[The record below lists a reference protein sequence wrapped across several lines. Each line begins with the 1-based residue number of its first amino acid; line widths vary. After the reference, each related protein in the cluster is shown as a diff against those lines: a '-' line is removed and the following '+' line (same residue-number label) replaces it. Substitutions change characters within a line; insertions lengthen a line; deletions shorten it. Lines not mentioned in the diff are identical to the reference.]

1 MNQSALPAPIKELE
15 LEIAMPCLA
24 SDRVSERQRFLLL
37 SLSAGVALVAHLL
50 FLLLLPQPWS
60 GNQSS
65 DYIEYYQPVAQSLI
79 AGNGFYLHSKPALT
93 YPPGI
98 PMLYAVAFWAA
109 RKVDLSEANALRIVE
124 GVWLTLSAVLVCF
137 LAMRFFRWKVA
148 LLASGLWST
157 YPFHLWLTKQPDATS
172 LFSVLLLTSALLFFA
187 WSSKTQ
193 NGIRYG
199 VLLGVVLGMT
209 ALIKPF
215 SIGLPLAFVAL
226 AGVCPIVGQR
236 RSRIVFSACLLITYA
251 ATISPWEIW
260 AWHVG
265 GHWIPLCTNGANALI
280 DGLTFGTERGLPPI
294 ALPEGVTALVRDAA
308 ANYPKLKSTSSI
320 AHFVLTKVRQTPTAI
335 LELLLVKA
343 ARSWFGN
350 ESHRLERWIAIIQLL
365 YLPFLFFGTRT
376 VWKYGDTRQKNFA
389 LLAIVITA
397 YFWIM
402 TTVTAEAILRY
413 MVPVTCLLVVLVA
426 VAFEFLSTR
435 FSENSEQGVERAQ
448 GLDARVE
455 DDTHSQ
461 ECRQHQKR
469 QPQTF

>member
-1 MNQSALPAPIKELE
+1 MNQLALRTYITELE
-15 LEIAMPCLA
+15 PEIAMPCQA
-24 SDRVSERQRFLLL
+24 SRRVSERQRFLLL
-37 SLSAGVALVAHLL
+37 SFSAVVALVAHVL
-50 FLLLLPQPWS
+50 FLLLLPQPWRR
-60 GNQSS
+60 NQSP
-65 DYIEYYQPVAQSLI
+65 DYTGYYEPVAQSLI

-98 PMLYAVAFWAA
+98 PMLYAAAFWAA
-109 RKVDLSEANALRIVE
+109 RKVGLSEANALRIVE
-124 GVWLTLSAVLVCF
+124 GFLLTFSAVLVCF
-137 LAMRFFRWKVA
+137 LAMRFFRWRVA

-172 LFSVLLLTSALLFFA
+172 LFSVLLLTSVLLFFT

-199 VLLGVVLGMT
+199 ILLGLILGIT

-226 AGVCPIVGQR
+226 ASVSAISGQR

-265 GHWIPLCTNGANALI
+265 GHWIPLCTNGPSALI
-280 DGLTFGTERGLPPI
+280 DGLTFGTERGLPQV
-294 ALPEGVTALVRDAA
+294 ALPEGARAFVRDAA
-308 ANYPKLKSTSSI
+308 THYPQLKSTGCI
-320 AHFVLTKVRQTPTAI
+320 AHFILTKVRQTPTAI

-350 ESHRLERWIAIIQLL
+350 ESHTLERWIAVIQLL
-365 YLPFLFFGTRT
+365 YLPFLLLGTRT
-376 VWKYGDTRQKNFA
+376 VWKYGNARQKNFV

-413 MVPVTCLLVVLVA
+413 MVPVTCLLVVFVA
-426 VAFEFLSTR
+426 VSFEFLSTR
-435 FSENSEQGVERAQ
+435 FF
-448 GLDARVE
+448 
-455 DDTHSQ
+455 
-461 ECRQHQKR
+461 QKLR
-469 QPQTF
+469 MS

>member
-1 MNQSALPAPIKELE
+1 MNQLALRTSITELE
-15 LEIAMPCLA
+15 PEIAMPCQA
-24 SDRVSERQRFLLL
+24 SDRVSERQRFQLL
-37 SLSAGVALVAHLL
+37 SLSAVVALGAHLL
-50 FLLLLPQPWS
+50 FLLLLPQPWRR
-60 GNQSS
+60 NQSS
-65 DYIEYYQPVAQSLI
+65 DYIQYYEPVAQSLI

-98 PMLYAVAFWAA
+98 PMLYAAAFWAA
-109 RKVDLSEANALRIVE
+109 RKVDLSEANALRIV
-124 GVWLTLSAVLVCF
+124 GGFLPTVSAVLVCL
-137 LAMRFFRWKVA
+137 LAMRFFRWRVA

-199 VLLGVVLGMT
+199 VVLGLILGVT
-209 ALIKPF
+209 ALVKPF

-226 AGVCPIVGQR
+226 AGVSPISGQR

-280 DGLTFGTERGLPPI
+280 DGLTFGTERGLPPV
-294 ALPEGVTALVRDAA
+294 ALPEGARALVRDAA
-308 ANYPKLKSTSSI
+308 SHYPQLKSTSSI
-320 AHFVLTKVRQTPTAI
+320 AHFMLTKVRQTPTAI

-350 ESHRLERWIAIIQLL
+350 ESHTLERWVAIIQLF
-365 YLPFLFFGTRT
+365 YLPFLLLGTRT
-376 VWKYGDTRQKNFA
+376 VWEYGDAPQKNFA
-389 LLAIVITA
+389 LLAFVITA

-413 MVPVTCLLVVLVA
+413 MVPVTCLLVVFVA
-426 VAFEFLSTR
+426 VSFEFLSTHF
-435 FSENSEQGVERAQ
+435 FSKTQDLPRKLLSPI
-448 GLDARVE
+448 D
-455 DDTHSQ
+455 
-461 ECRQHQKR
+461 
-469 QPQTF
+469 

>member
-1 MNQSALPAPIKELE
+1 MNQLALRTSITDLE
-15 LEIAMPCLA
+15 PEIAMPCQA
-24 SDRVSERQRFLLL
+24 SDRVSERQRFPLL
-37 SLSAGVALVAHLL
+37 SLSAVVALGAHLL
-50 FLLLLPQPWS
+50 FLLLLPQPWRR
-60 GNQSS
+60 NQSS
-65 DYIEYYQPVAQSLI
+65 DYIQYYEPVAQSLI

-98 PMLYAVAFWAA
+98 PMLYAAAFWTA

-124 GVWLTLSAVLVCF
+124 GFLLTVSAVLVCF
-137 LAMRFFRWKVA
+137 LAMRFFRWRVA

-199 VLLGVVLGMT
+199 VVLGLILGVT
-209 ALIKPF
+209 ALVKPF
-215 SIGLPLAFVAL
+215 SIGLPLVFVAL
-226 AGVCPIVGQR
+226 AGVSPISGQR

-280 DGLTFGTERGLPPI
+280 DGLTFGTERGLPPV
-294 ALPEGVTALVRDAA
+294 ALPEGARALVRDAA
-308 ANYPKLKSTSSI
+308 SHYPQLKSTSSI
-320 AHFVLTKVRQTPTAI
+320 AHFMLTKVRQTPTAI

-350 ESHRLERWIAIIQLL
+350 ESHTLERWVAIIQLF
-365 YLPFLFFGTRT
+365 YLPFLLLGTRT
-376 VWKYGDTRQKNFA
+376 VWKYGDAPQKNFA

-413 MVPVTCLLVVLVA
+413 MVPVTCLLVVFVA
-426 VAFEFLSTR
+426 VSFEFLSTR
-435 FSENSEQGVERAQ
+435 FF
-448 GLDARVE
+448 
-455 DDTHSQ
+455 
-461 ECRQHQKR
+461 QKLR
-469 QPQTF
+469 ILPAKLLSPTD

>member
-1 MNQSALPAPIKELE
+1 MNELALRTSITELE
-15 LEIAMPCLA
+15 PEIAMPCQA
-24 SDRVSERQRFLLL
+24 SDRVSERQRFQLL
-37 SLSAGVALVAHLL
+37 SLSAVVALVAHLL
-50 FLLLLPQPWS
+50 FLLLLPQPWRR
-60 GNQSS
+60 NQSS
-65 DYIEYYQPVAQSLI
+65 DYIQYYEPVAQSLI

-98 PMLYAVAFWAA
+98 PMLYAAAFWAA
-109 RKVDLSEANALRIVE
+109 RKVDLSEANALRIV
-124 GVWLTLSAVLVCF
+124 GGFLLTVSAVLVCL
-137 LAMRFFRWKVA
+137 LAMRFFRWRVA

-199 VLLGVVLGMT
+199 VLLGLILGVT
-209 ALIKPF
+209 ALVKPF

-226 AGVCPIVGQR
+226 AGVSPISGQR
-236 RSRIVFSACLLITYA
+236 RSRIVFSACLLITFA

-280 DGLTFGTERGLPPI
+280 DGLTFGTERGLPQV
-294 ALPEGVTALVRDAA
+294 ALPEGARALVRDAA
-308 ANYPKLKSTSSI
+308 SHYPQLKSTSSI
-320 AHFVLTKVRQTPTAI
+320 AHYILTRVRQTPIAI

-350 ESHRLERWIAIIQLL
+350 ESHTLERWIAIIQLV
-365 YLPFLFFGTRT
+365 YLPFLLLGART
-376 VWKYGDTRQKNFA
+376 VWKYGDAPQKNFA
-389 LLAIVITA
+389 LLAIVFTA

-413 MVPVTCLLVVLVA
+413 MVPVNCLLVVFVA
-426 VAFEFLSTR
+426 VSFELLSTR
-435 FSENSEQGVERAQ
+435 FFSKTQDLPRELLSPT
-448 GLDARVE
+448 D
-455 DDTHSQ
+455 
-461 ECRQHQKR
+461 
-469 QPQTF
+469 

>member
-1 MNQSALPAPIKELE
+1 MNELALRTSITELE
-15 LEIAMPCLA
+15 PEIAMPCQA
-24 SDRVSERQRFLLL
+24 SDRVSERQRFPLL
-37 SLSAGVALVAHLL
+37 SLSAVVALVAHLL
-50 FLLLLPQPWS
+50 FLLLLPQPWRR
-60 GNQSS
+60 NQSS
-65 DYIEYYQPVAQSLI
+65 DYIQYYEPVAQSLI

-98 PMLYAVAFWAA
+98 PMLYAAAFWAA
-109 RKVDLSEANALRIVE
+109 RRVDVSEANALRIV
-124 GVWLTLSAVLVCF
+124 GGFLLTVSAVLVCL
-137 LAMRFFRWKVA
+137 LAMRFFRWRVA

-199 VLLGVVLGMT
+199 VLLGLILGLT
-209 ALIKPF
+209 ALVKPF

-226 AGVCPIVGQR
+226 AGVSPISGQR

-280 DGLTFGTERGLPPI
+280 DGLTFGTERGLPQV
-294 ALPEGVTALVRDAA
+294 ALPEGARALVRDAA
-308 ANYPKLKSTSSI
+308 SHYPQLKSSSSI
-320 AHFVLTKVRQTPTAI
+320 AHYILTRVRQTPIAI

-350 ESHRLERWIAIIQLL
+350 ESHTLERWIAIIQLV
-365 YLPFLFFGTRT
+365 YLPFLLLGART
-376 VWKYGDTRQKNFA
+376 VWKYGDAPQKNFA

-413 MVPVTCLLVVLVA
+413 MVPVNCLLVVFVA
-426 VAFEFLSTR
+426 VSFEFLSTR
-435 FSENSEQGVERAQ
+435 FFSKTQDLPRNLLSPT
-448 GLDARVE
+448 D
-455 DDTHSQ
+455 
-461 ECRQHQKR
+461 
-469 QPQTF
+469 

>member
-1 MNQSALPAPIKELE
+1 MNQLALRTSITELE
-15 LEIAMPCLA
+15 NEIAKPQA

-37 SLSAGVALVAHLL
+37 SLSAVVALTAHLL
-50 FLLLLPQPWS
+50 FLLLLPQAWRR
-60 GNQSS
+60 NQSS
-65 DYIEYYQPVAQSLI
+65 DYFGYYEPVAQSLI

-98 PMLYAVAFWAA
+98 PVLYASAFWAA
-109 RKVDLSEANALRIVE
+109 RKVGLSEANALRIVE
-124 GVWLTLSAVLVCF
+124 GFLLTFSAVLVCF
-137 LAMRFFRWKVA
+137 LAMRFFRWRVA

-172 LFSVLLLTSALLFFA
+172 LFSVLLLTSVLLFFA

-199 VLLGVVLGMT
+199 VLLGLILGMT

-215 SIGLPLAFVAL
+215 SIGLPLAFVGL
-226 AGVCPIVGQR
+226 AGLSPISCQR
-236 RSRIVFSACLLITYA
+236 WNRIVFSACLLTTYA
-251 ATISPWEIW
+251 VTISPWEIW

-265 GHWIPLCTNGANALI
+265 GHWIPLCANGPNALI
-280 DGLTFGTERGLPPI
+280 DGLTFGTERGLPEI
-294 ALPEGVTALVRDAA
+294 ALPDGARALVRDAA
-308 ANYPKLKSTSSI
+308 THHLQLKSTSSI
-320 AHFVLTKVRQTPTAI
+320 AHFILTKVHQTPTAI

-365 YLPFLFFGTRT
+365 YLPFLLLGTRT
-376 VWKYGDTRQKNFA
+376 VWKYGDARQKNFA

-402 TTVTAEAILRY
+402 TTVAGEAILRY
-413 MVPVTCLLVVLVA
+413 MVPVTCLLVVFVA
-426 VAFEFLSTR
+426 VSFEFLSTR
-435 FSENSEQGVERAQ
+435 FFPKTQDVVSI
-448 GLDARVE
+448 
-455 DDTHSQ
+455 
-461 ECRQHQKR
+461 
-469 QPQTF
+469 

>member
-1 MNQSALPAPIKELE
+1 MNQLALRTSITELE
-15 LEIAMPCLA
+15 PEIAMPCQA
-24 SDRVSERQRFLLL
+24 SDRVSERQRFPLL
-37 SLSAGVALVAHLL
+37 SLSAVVALVAHLL
-50 FLLLLPQPWS
+50 FLLLLPQPWRR
-60 GNQSS
+60 NQSS
-65 DYIEYYQPVAQSLI
+65 DYIQYYEPVAQSLI

-98 PMLYAVAFWAA
+98 PMLYAGAFWAA
-109 RKVDLSEANALRIVE
+109 RKVDLSEANALRIV
-124 GVWLTLSAVLVCF
+124 GGFLLTVSAVLVCL
-137 LAMRFFRWKVA
+137 LAMRFFRWRVA

-199 VLLGVVLGMT
+199 VLLGLILGVT
-209 ALIKPF
+209 ALVKPF

-226 AGVCPIVGQR
+226 AGVSPISGQR

-280 DGLTFGTERGLPPI
+280 DGLTFGTERGLPQV
-294 ALPEGVTALVRDAA
+294 ALPEGARALVRDAA
-308 ANYPKLKSTSSI
+308 SHYPQLKSTSSI
-320 AHFVLTKVRQTPTAI
+320 AHYILTRVRQTPIAI

-350 ESHRLERWIAIIQLL
+350 ESHTLERWIAIIQLV
-365 YLPFLFFGTRT
+365 YLPFLLLGART
-376 VWKYGDTRQKNFA
+376 VWKYGDAPQKNFA
-389 LLAIVITA
+389 LLAIVFTA

-413 MVPVTCLLVVLVA
+413 MVPVNCLLVVFVA
-426 VAFEFLSTR
+426 VSFEFLSTR
-435 FSENSEQGVERAQ
+435 FFSKTQDLPRNLLSPT
-448 GLDARVE
+448 D
-455 DDTHSQ
+455 
-461 ECRQHQKR
+461 
-469 QPQTF
+469 

>member
-1 MNQSALPAPIKELE
+1 MNELALRTSITELE
-15 LEIAMPCLA
+15 PEIAMPCQA
-24 SDRVSERQRFLLL
+24 SDRVSERQRFPLL
-37 SLSAGVALVAHLL
+37 SLSAVVALVAHLL
-50 FLLLLPQPWS
+50 FLLLLPQPWRR
-60 GNQSS
+60 NQSS
-65 DYIEYYQPVAQSLI
+65 DYMQYYEPVAQSLI

-98 PMLYAVAFWAA
+98 PMLYAAAFWAA
-109 RKVDLSEANALRIVE
+109 RKVDLSEANALRIV
-124 GVWLTLSAVLVCF
+124 GGFLLTVSAVLVCL
-137 LAMRFFRWKVA
+137 LAMRFFRWRVA

-199 VLLGVVLGMT
+199 VLLGLILGVT
-209 ALIKPF
+209 ALVKPF

-226 AGVCPIVGQR
+226 AGVSPISGQR

-265 GHWIPLCTNGANALI
+265 GHWIPLCTNGSNALI
-280 DGLTFGTERGLPPI
+280 DGLTFGTERGLPQV
-294 ALPEGVTALVRDAA
+294 ALPEGARALVRDAA
-308 ANYPKLKSTSSI
+308 SHYPQLKSTSSI
-320 AHFVLTKVRQTPTAI
+320 AHYILTRVRQTPIAI

-350 ESHRLERWIAIIQLL
+350 ESHTLERWIAIIQLV
-365 YLPFLFFGTRT
+365 YLPFLLLGART
-376 VWKYGDTRQKNFA
+376 VWKYGDAPQKNFA
-389 LLAIVITA
+389 LLAIVFTA

-413 MVPVTCLLVVLVA
+413 MVPVHCLLVVFVA
-426 VAFEFLSTR
+426 VSFEFLATR
-435 FSENSEQGVERAQ
+435 FFSKTQDLPRKLLSPI
-448 GLDARVE
+448 D
-455 DDTHSQ
+455 
-461 ECRQHQKR
+461 
-469 QPQTF
+469 

>member
-1 MNQSALPAPIKELE
+1 MNELALRTSITELE
-15 LEIAMPCLA
+15 PEIAMPCQA
-24 SDRVSERQRFLLL
+24 SDRVSERQRFPLL
-37 SLSAGVALVAHLL
+37 SLSAVVALVAHLL
-50 FLLLLPQPWS
+50 FLLLLPQPWRR
-60 GNQSS
+60 NQSS
-65 DYIEYYQPVAQSLI
+65 DYMQYYEPVAQSLI

-98 PMLYAVAFWAA
+98 PMLYAAAFWAA
-109 RKVDLSEANALRIVE
+109 RRVDVSEANALRIV
-124 GVWLTLSAVLVCF
+124 GGFLLTVSAVLVCL
-137 LAMRFFRWKVA
+137 LAMRFFRWRVA

-199 VLLGVVLGMT
+199 VLLGLILGVT
-209 ALIKPF
+209 ALVKPF

-226 AGVCPIVGQR
+226 AGVSPISGQR

-265 GHWIPLCTNGANALI
+265 GHWIPLCTNGSNALI
-280 DGLTFGTERGLPPI
+280 DGLTFGTERGLPQV
-294 ALPEGVTALVRDAA
+294 ALPEGARALVRDAA
-308 ANYPKLKSTSSI
+308 SHYPQLKSTSSI
-320 AHFVLTKVRQTPTAI
+320 AHYILTRVRQTPIAI

-350 ESHRLERWIAIIQLL
+350 ESHTLERWIAIIQLV
-365 YLPFLFFGTRT
+365 YLPFLLLGART
-376 VWKYGDTRQKNFA
+376 VWKYGDAPQKNFA
-389 LLAIVITA
+389 LLAIVFTA

-413 MVPVTCLLVVLVA
+413 MVPVNCLLVVFVA
-426 VAFEFLSTR
+426 VSFEFLSTR
-435 FSENSEQGVERAQ
+435 FFSKTQDLPRKLSPI
-448 GLDARVE
+448 D
-455 DDTHSQ
+455 
-461 ECRQHQKR
+461 
-469 QPQTF
+469 

>member
-1 MNQSALPAPIKELE
+1 MNELALRTSITELE
-15 LEIAMPCLA
+15 PEIAMPCQA
-24 SDRVSERQRFLLL
+24 SDRVSERQRFPLL
-37 SLSAGVALVAHLL
+37 SLSAVVALVAHLL
-50 FLLLLPQPWS
+50 FLLLLPQPWRR
-60 GNQSS
+60 NQSS
-65 DYIEYYQPVAQSLI
+65 DYIQYYQPVAQSLI

-98 PMLYAVAFWAA
+98 PMLYAGAFWAA
-109 RKVDLSEANALRIVE
+109 RKVDLSEANALRIV
-124 GVWLTLSAVLVCF
+124 GGFLLTVSAVLVCL
-137 LAMRFFRWKVA
+137 LAMRFFRWRVA

-199 VLLGVVLGMT
+199 VLLGLILGVT
-209 ALIKPF
+209 ALVKPF

-226 AGVCPIVGQR
+226 AGVSPISGQR
-236 RSRIVFSACLLITYA
+236 RSRIVFSACLLITFA

-280 DGLTFGTERGLPPI
+280 DGLTFGTERGLPQV
-294 ALPEGVTALVRDAA
+294 ALPEGARALVRDAA
-308 ANYPKLKSTSSI
+308 SHYPQLKSTSSI
-320 AHFVLTKVRQTPTAI
+320 AHYILTRVRQTPIAI

-350 ESHRLERWIAIIQLL
+350 ESHTLERWIAIIQLV
-365 YLPFLFFGTRT
+365 YLPFLLLGART
-376 VWKYGDTRQKNFA
+376 VWKYGDAPQKNFA
-389 LLAIVITA
+389 LLAIVFTA

-413 MVPVTCLLVVLVA
+413 MVPVNCLLVVFVA
-426 VAFEFLSTR
+426 VSFEFLSTR
-435 FSENSEQGVERAQ
+435 FFSKTQDLPRNLLSPT
-448 GLDARVE
+448 D
-455 DDTHSQ
+455 
-461 ECRQHQKR
+461 
-469 QPQTF
+469 

>member
-1 MNQSALPAPIKELE
+1 MNQLALRTSITELE
-15 LEIAMPCLA
+15 PEIAMPCQA

-37 SLSAGVALVAHLL
+37 SLSAVVALVAHLL
-50 FLLLLPQPWS
+50 FLLLLPQPWRR
-60 GNQSS
+60 NQSS
-65 DYIEYYQPVAQSLI
+65 DYIQYYEPVAQSLI

-98 PMLYAVAFWAA
+98 PMLYAAAFWAA
-109 RKVDLSEANALRIVE
+109 RRVDVSEANALRIV
-124 GVWLTLSAVLVCF
+124 GGFLLTVSAVLVCL
-137 LAMRFFRWKVA
+137 LAMRFFRWRVA

-199 VLLGVVLGMT
+199 VLLGLILGVT
-209 ALIKPF
+209 ALVKPF

-226 AGVCPIVGQR
+226 AGVSPISGQR

-280 DGLTFGTERGLPPI
+280 DGLTFGTERGLPQV
-294 ALPEGVTALVRDAA
+294 ALPEGARALVRDAA
-308 ANYPKLKSTSSI
+308 SHYPQLKSTSSI
-320 AHFVLTKVRQTPTAI
+320 AHYILTRVRQTPIAI

-350 ESHRLERWIAIIQLL
+350 ESHTLERWIAIIQLV
-365 YLPFLFFGTRT
+365 YLPFLLLGART
-376 VWKYGDTRQKNFA
+376 VWKYGDAPQKNFA
-389 LLAIVITA
+389 LLAIVFTA

-413 MVPVTCLLVVLVA
+413 MVPVNCLLVVFVA
-426 VAFEFLSTR
+426 VSFEFLSTR
-435 FSENSEQGVERAQ
+435 FFSKTQDLPRNLLSPT
-448 GLDARVE
+448 D
-455 DDTHSQ
+455 
-461 ECRQHQKR
+461 
-469 QPQTF
+469 